1 MLVEK
6 TLFGTE
12 DKISTAIERL
22 KYFEP
27 PEGYYLAFSGGKDS
41 AVIKALADMAMVKYD
56 AHHNLTTIDP
66 PELIYFIRKYHG
78 DVIID
83 RPEKHLLTRM
93 IEQNIPPMRNM
104 RWCCAEY
111 KERGGTGRLVITGIR
126 KAESVKRRRRAL
138 TEQCLTDRSKKLF
151 NPIVDWTEDDVW
163 QFIRENDLP
172 YCSLYDEG
180 WKRIGCLFCPC
191 AGKHRLIE
199 AERYPRYVK
208 MFIKAFELLYIKQ
221 KSKGNPIVSRWKSGE
236 ENFWWWLKDDRKRKE
251 PDQLMMFE

>member
-6 TLFGTE
+6 TLFGVE
-12 DKISTAIERL
+12 NKIKIAIERL

-41 AVIKALADMAMVKYD
+41 VVIKALADMAMVIYD

-93 IEQNIPPMRNM
+93 VEKNIPPMKNI

-111 KERGGTGRLVITGIR
+111 KERGGIFFSTMRVNRCFSGLSIIT
-126 KAESVKRRRRAL
+126 S
-138 TEQCLTDRSKKLF
+138 
-151 NPIVDWTEDDVW
+151 P
-163 QFIRENDLP
+163 
-172 YCSLYDEG
+172 
-180 WKRIGCLFCPC
+180 
-191 AGKHRLIE
+191 
-199 AERYPRYVK
+199 
-208 MFIKAFELLYIKQ
+208 
-221 KSKGNPIVSRWKSGE
+221 
-236 ENFWWWLKDDRKRKE
+236 
-251 PDQLMMFE
+251 